1 MSSAEEGKWRPIQ
14 RVVLPAE
21 GQADTMPL
29 YVDAGPISGF
39 RLIEN
44 DEWARKTKKR
54 DEKLSLFGSVQAD
67 AHIEDVRSRR
77 SIFVRE
83 GAQLSFGTYFN
94 GFPASYWRR
103 WTTLSSIRLSVK
115 TTGQGSVLVYKSSA
129 RGTLQRVDSRRVNES
144 STVVFDLPLAP
155 FGDGGWYWFDLLAT
169 TGGLTLES
177 ADWLTDVEP
186 GRPGDVTLQITTMDK
201 PGYCLDNIA
210 ILGADEDL
218 LEGIREVLIVDQG
231 RQKVAEEPGFEP
243 VAREMRGKLRIIDQT
258 NLGGSGGFA
267 RGMFEAL
274 ENNSDYVLLM
284 DDDVVIEPEGVRR
297 LITFA
302 SYCRRPTLVGGHM
315 FDLHN
320 RTVLET
326 YGEVV
331 DPYRMHWE
339 PPHADMETRHDFS
352 LTNLRLTR
360 WAHRRVDVDYNAWW
374 MCLIPTAVIR
384 EVGLGL
390 PLFIKW
396 DDVEFGIRAKEA
408 GYNTVSLPGAAVWH
422 VSWGEKDDMVG
433 WQSYFHERNR
443 IIAALL
449 HSPSKHGG
457 KLLIESLKL
466 DVMRLIS
473 MQYYTEHLRL
483 MAADDVF
490 KGPRALVGHLADKIV
505 EVNALKPKFPDA
517 DFRADV
523 DSFPAPRLGSA
534 LQGAQSA
541 SPPARKKL
549 VPWAVKT
556 VARMLLKKPDPT
568 TQERPEA
575 ILAHR
580 DNRWWMLARYDSVIV
595 SNAEGNGASWYRR
608 DRGRLVSM
616 LVRAFVTKIRLQSS
630 WAALA
635 AQYKSELGYL
645 ASEASWRSIFRE
657 HTVRDTK
664 YD

>member
-1 MSSAEEGKWRPIQ
+1 MSPAGEGEWRTIQ

-44 DEWARKTKKR
+44 DEWARKGKKR

-103 WTTLSSIRLSVK
+103 WTTLSSIRLTVK

-129 RGTLQRVDSRRVNES
+129 RGTLQRVDSRKVDEN

-169 TGGLTLES
+169 TGGLTLDS
-177 ADWLTDVEP
+177 ADWSTDEEP
-186 GRPGDVTLQITTMDK
+186 GRAGDVMLQVTTMNK
-201 PGYCLDNIA
+201 PRYCLDNIA

-218 LEGIREVLIVDQG
+218 LDSLKEVLIVDQG
-231 RQKVAEEPGFEP
+231 TQKVASEHDFDAIAQG
-243 VAREMRGKLRIIDQT
+243 MRGKLRIVEQS

-274 ENNSDYVLLM
+274 ENEHDYVLLM
-284 DDDVVIEPEGVRR
+284 DDDVVIEPEGIRR

-302 SYCRRPTLVGGHM
+302 GYCRRSTLVGGHM

-320 RTVLET
+320 RTILET

-339 PPHADMETRHDFS
+339 PPHSDMETRHDFS

-374 MCLIPTAVIR
+374 MCLVPTAAIR

-408 GYNTVSLPGAAVWH
+408 GFNTVSLPGAAVWH

-449 HSPSKHGG
+449 HSPFKHGG
-457 KLLIESLKL
+457 KLLLESLKL

-483 MAADDVF
+483 MAAEDVF
-490 KGPRALVGHLADKIV
+490 KGPKALQATLARKIV
-505 EVNALKPKFPDA
+505 EINALKPRFSDA
-517 DFRADV
+517 DFRSDV

-556 VARMLLKKPDPT
+556 VARMLLKKPAPSAKD
-568 TQERPEA
+568 RPEA

-580 DNRWWMLARYDSVIV
+580 DNKWWMLARYDSVIV

-616 LVRAFVTKIRLQSS
+616 LVRAFAIKIRLYRS
-630 WAALA
+630 WAVLA
-635 AQYKSELGYL
+635 DQYKGQLNDLTSVD
-645 ASEASWRSIFRE
+645 SWRTIFEE
-657 HTVRDTK
+657 HTVRDK
-664 YD
+664 RYE

>member
-1 MSSAEEGKWRPIQ
+1 VSSAGDGKWRSIQ
-14 RVVLPAE
+14 RVVLPAD

-29 YVDAGPISGF
+29 YVDAGSVSGF

-44 DEWARKTKKR
+44 DEWARKSKKR
-54 DEKLSLFGSVQAD
+54 DEKLALVGSVQTD

-115 TTGQGSVLVYKSSA
+115 TAGQGSVLVYKSSA
-129 RGTLQRVDSRRVNES
+129 RGTVQRVESRKVNDD
-144 STVVFDLPLAP
+144 STVVFDLPLTP

-177 ADWLTDVEP
+177 AEWLTDVEP
-186 GRPGDVTLQITTMDK
+186 SRAGDVTLQITTMDK

-218 LEGIREVLIVDQG
+218 LEEIKEVLIVDQG
-231 RQKVAEEPGFEP
+231 TRKVASDPDFEP
-243 VAREMRGKLRIIDQT
+243 IARNMRGKLRIIDQS

-274 ENNSDYVLLM
+274 KNSSDYVLLM

-297 LITFA
+297 LTTFA
-302 SYCRRPTLVGGHM
+302 GYCKKPTLVGGHM

-326 YGEVV
+326 YGEVI
-331 DPYRMHWE
+331 DPYHMHWE

-449 HSPSKHGG
+449 HSPFKHGG
-457 KLLIESLKL
+457 KLLVESLKL

-483 MAADDVF
+483 MAAEDVF
-490 KGPRALVGHLADKIV
+490 KGPRALSGNLSRKIV
-505 EVNALKPKFPDA
+505 EVNALKSKFSDA

-534 LQGAQSA
+534 LQGAQAA

-549 VPWAVKT
+549 VPWAIKT
-556 VARMLLKKPDPT
+556 IARMLLRKTDPSA
-568 TQERPEA
+568 QERPEA

-616 LVRAFVTKIRLQSS
+616 LLRAFTTKFRLYRN
-630 WAALA
+630 WVMLA
-635 AQYKSELGYL
+635 EQYRSELKNL
-645 ASEASWRSIFRE
+645 SSEASWRSIFTE

-664 YD
+664 YE